1 MMPGKNS
8 HRQGIPI
15 LGRLL
20 VALVVAAI
28 PYVVVVA
35 LSRPVLEAE
44 ECATVSAKNFRR
56 VGLGMTRSAVEAIL
70 GKPPMN
76 PARAYRFLYRGGAWN
91 YTGSPSEYPSFSN
104 EDLAD
109 FRPVSAGGTTA
120 VWPGEGP
127 TAILV
132 EFDAGGEVFGVA
144 YLEDGVPKPTVKDR
158 LASWLGL

>member
-1 MMPGKNS
+1 MMAGSKG
-8 HRQGIPI
+8 HRQGVPI

-20 VALVVAAI
+20 VALAVVAI
-28 PYVVVVA
+28 PYAAVAA
-35 LSRPVLEAE
+35 LSRRLAVE
-44 ECATVSAKNFRR
+44 EGCATVSAGNFRR

-76 PARAYRFLYRGGAWN
+76 PGRAYRFLYRGGAWN
-91 YTGSPSEYPSFSN
+91 YTGSPSEYPSFSD

-109 FRPVSAGGTTA
+109 FRPVSTGGTIA

-132 EFDAGGEVFGVA
+132 EFDGGGAVFGAA
-144 YLEDGVPKPTVKDR
+144 YLEGGVPKPTVKDR
-158 LASWLGL
+158 LAKWLGL